1 MGRGILLTSNLPQL
15 QNLIKRDPEAYK
27 EEFLQQ
33 WNHYNSIRR
42 IFATNPDEQ
51 ATHFRELVAFIS
63 QVSSF
68 WSPGQFFTPTQVA
81 TCYPKETAEFP
92 SHLSTLLLENYGT
105 LSPETRKTLV
115 QNLVMLRNKDVI
127 TSIEL
132 LKSLFPL
139 LPRTT
144 SSTLR
149 SFIRKTI
156 LSDIRT
162 ANIRSKNHKLN
173 RAVQAM
179 LFGMVERGMDGEVVG
194 DKGKLRASAGPT
206 TDRLAHNGEEAMWAV
221 ILTKELW
228 RKGIWTDVKP
238 VSIIAL
244 GCFHPVVKVQSAS
257 MHFFLGSD
265 EEKEDSDDEAD
276 DAPDVRALHHR
287 REINKKTRSG
297 DKKLQKK
304 LNVAKKK
311 KHNKVEP
318 VANFSALQLLNDPQM
333 FGEKLYDILNRYDK
347 RFSLDH
353 KILLMQLL
361 SRVMGSHK
369 LCVLGFYTYIVKYL
383 THKQLR
389 VPAILVALAQSV
401 HDLTPP
407 DAVTPVI
414 RKLAHEFVH
423 PGVASEVIAAGLN
436 AIREVC
442 RRQPWSM
449 EEDLLG
455 DLVEYRK
462 SRDKAVTSGA
472 RGLLQLYREVNP
484 GMLKRRE
491 RGKDASMGLASGT
504 QPLAFGHSADAA
516 VDIEGLSLL
525 EDHLQKLR
533 DEENVVLGED
543 EDNEAA
549 WEGWDVESDSSSDSD
564 SEDWINV
571 DDDDDKD
578 LHISDSE
585 DEDKPKATPVD
596 AEMDVVD
603 PATRIS
609 TLATTKI
616 LTPADFALLNHLRIQ
631 AATKAVEATGGSRA
645 KRKLATLEANKKS
658 IQAGQPEDTFISEND
673 ILGPRKKAKA
683 DYAERMA
690 SVAKGREGREKF
702 GSHKGKKNK
711 DVQSSSTNREKAR
724 NKPIMMILGS
734 SAVRGKKKASLREK
748 QQKLRAHIN
757 KSKK

>member
-63 QVSSF
+63 QV
-68 WSPGQFFTPTQVA
+68 A

-92 SHLSTLLLENYGT
+92 SHISTLLLENYGT
-105 LSPETRKTLV
+105 LSPDTRKTLV

-132 LKSLFPL
+132 LKGLFPL

-156 LSDIRT
+156 LSDIKT

-179 LFGMVERGMDGEVVG
+179 LFGMVERGMEGEVVG
-194 DKGKLRASAGPT
+194 DKGKLRAAAGPT
-206 TDRLAHNGEEAMWAV
+206 TDRMAHNGEEAMWAV

-228 RKGIWTDVKP
+228 RKGIWTDAKP

-257 MHFFLGSD
+257 IHFFLGSD
-265 EEKEDSDDEAD
+265 DEKEDSDDEGEDVA
-276 DAPDVRALHHR
+276 DVRAMHHR

-297 DKKLQKK
+297 DRKLQKQ

-311 KHNKVEP
+311 KHNKPEAT
-318 VANFSALQLLNDPQM
+318 ANFSALQLLNDPQT

-353 KILLMQLL
+353 KILQMQLL
-361 SRVMGSHK
+361 SRVMGAHK

-383 THKQLR
+383 THRQLR

-472 RGLLQLYREVNP
+472 RGLLQLFREVNP

-491 RGKDASMGLASGT
+491 RGKDASMGLASGV

-516 VDIEGLSLL
+516 VDIEGLALL

-533 DEENVVLGED
+533 DEENVVMGED
-543 EDNEAA
+543 DEAA
-549 WEGWDVESDSSSDSD
+549 WNGWDVDSDSD
-564 SEDWINV
+564 SESEGWIDV
-571 DDDDDKD
+571 DDNDDN

-585 DEDKPKATPVD
+585 DEDKPKDPPPD
-596 AEMDVVD
+596 AEANPVD

-616 LTPADFALLNHLRIQ
+616 LTPADFALLNDLRIQ
-631 AATKAVEATGGSRA
+631 AAVKAVETVGGSRA
-645 KRKLATLEANKKS
+645 KRKLATLEANKKVV
-658 IQAGQPEDTFISEND
+658 QAGQQPEDSFISEND

-711 DVQSSSTNREKAR
+711 ETPSSSTNREKAR

-734 SAVRGKKKASLREK
+734 NAVRGKKKASLREK

>member
-63 QVSSF
+63 QV
-68 WSPGQFFTPTQVA
+68 A

-92 SHLSTLLLENYGT
+92 SHISTLLLENYGT

-132 LKSLFPL
+132 LKALFPL

-144 SSTLR
+144 SSALR

-179 LFGMVERGMDGEVVG
+179 LFGMVERGMEGEVVG
-194 DKGKLRASAGPT
+194 DKGKVRASAAGT
-206 TDRLAHNGEEAMWAV
+206 TDRTAHNGEEAMWAV

-228 RKGIWTDVKP
+228 RKGIWTDAKP
-238 VSIIAL
+238 VAIIAL

-257 MHFFLGSD
+257 IHFFLGSD
-265 EEKEDSDDEAD
+265 DEKEDSDDEGEDVA
-276 DAPDVRALHHR
+276 DVRAMHHR

-297 DKKLQKK
+297 DRKLQKQ
-304 LNVAKKK
+304 LNIAKKK
-311 KHNKVEP
+311 KHNKPEVT
-318 VANFSALQLLNDPQM
+318 ANFSGLQLLNDPQT

-361 SRVMGSHK
+361 SRVMGAHK

-383 THKQLR
+383 THRQLR
-389 VPAILVALAQSV
+389 VPAILVGLAQSV

-462 SRDKAVTSGA
+462 SRDKAVTSAA
-472 RGLLQLYREVNP
+472 RGLLQLFREVNP

-491 RGKDASMGLASGT
+491 RGKDASMGMASGT

-516 VDIEGLSLL
+516 VDIQGLALL

-533 DEENVVLGED
+533 DEENVVMGED
-543 EDNEAA
+543 DEAA
-549 WEGWDVESDSSSDSD
+549 WEGWDVDSDSD
-564 SEDWINV
+564 SESEGWIDV
-571 DDDDDKD
+571 DDKDNDD

-585 DEDKPKATPVD
+585 DEDKPKDPPPD
-596 AEMDVVD
+596 GEMDTAED

-616 LTPADFALLNHLRIQ
+616 LTPADFALLNDLRIQ
-631 AATKAVEATGGSRA
+631 AATKAVEAVGGSRA
-645 KRKLATLEANKKS
+645 KRKLATLEANKKAV
-658 IQAGQPEDTFISEND
+658 QAGQQPEDAFISEND
-673 ILGPRKKAKA
+673 ILGPRKKAKS

-690 SVAKGREGREKF
+690 SIAKGREGREKF

-711 DVQSSSTNREKAR
+711 ETPSSSTNREKAR

-734 SAVRGKKKASLREK
+734 NAVRGKKKASLREK